1 MDYEAEADVLTVV
14 LKKKG
19 KWGDTVEVKAESG
32 RIEMVLTLDKKG
44 ELLRFEVLD
53 ASRLVPKL
61 IIGELLARGEL
72 STSAAKG
79 ALQSLSGMEKKEEE
93 EQQTA
98 TH

>member
-1 MDYEAEADVLTVV
+1 MEYEAEGDVLTVV

-19 KWGDTVEVKAESG
+19 KWVDTVEVKAESG
-32 RIEMVLTLDKKG
+32 RLEMVLALDKKG
-44 ELLRFEVLD
+44 ELLRLEVLD

-72 STSAAKG
+72 SKSPAKG
-79 ALQSLSGMEKKEEE
+79 ALQSLSGVEKKEE